1 MAVVVAA
8 GVPDTGSSRAR
19 PRGLHCSRA
28 GLYPAPA
35 RLRNQRQLQNGQ
47 GVGVRC
53 AGDGCG
59 GGVDGGVGGAS
70 GTGGGQALPPCLDHP
85 PVPVA
90 SRLLQPVITKSIHQP
105 VPGQCV
111 RHIVSHPGPGA

>member
-1 MAVVVAA
+1 MAVVAAA

-47 GVGVRC
+47 GVGLRC
-53 AGDGCG
+53 AGG

-70 GTGGGQALPPCLDHP
+70 GIGGGQTLPPALTIRQSP
-85 PVPVA
+85 WPA
-90 SRLLQPVITKSIHQP
+90 GFYNQ
-105 VPGQCV
+105 
-111 RHIVSHPGPGA
+111 